1 MSSFTVLPL
10 MNAPGGVALKRG
22 WHLFQSK
29 GNELH
34 FILNHWSCLQ
44 DENEILNLTFNKP
57 KDENM

>member
-1 MSSFTVLPL
+1 

-34 FILNHWSCLQ
+34 FILKHWSCLQ